1 MEQFEHIKP
10 LLVFEV
16 ITHENKILHINSLS
30 YETNGNYVT
39 FYRAIVENKYE
50 DKIDENN
57 KEIIKKTK
65 RKIPFLTLK
74 DVKKISLINFESDFE
89 LITEVGELYTEHQIE
104 TNNIKSE
111 LSSFVNTN
119 TSTNEIKNRNLN
131 ENKRKIKSSFSISNS
146 HNNNN
151 NNNMYYDDTDDI
163 IDTSKK
169 YNDDLNIQQTNID
182 DNITS
187 SINTSSSIQSDDELY
202 DLMADI
208 SQDNNDIIMDIMNND
223 DNSDMSDDEILSIL
237 SMENDDNNTEHKNQS
252 SINESTENHNNDE
265 ILSDE
270 YLLDMLNEV
279 NSVENEE
286 TNNKNKQDN
295 SNNLSTIKSSSKRN
309 PNAEN
314 VINTILKRI
323 DEVDPTNSQQ
333 EKEFKDTKKQ
343 LIKEQ
348 LDIYLQKT
356 TTHFRSA
363 AFYNFI
369 QDKFGSNSKIS
380 EEEIINQICN
390 MLKNKELNYQ
400 KFFNPEIQNVIEKNK
415 DSIRHHY
422 DGDLHQMLNILQRRN
437 DETRNITMIDLVVY
451 LRINNH
457 F

>member
-89 LITEVGELYTEHQIE
+89 LVTEVGELYPEHKIANQ
-104 TNNIKSE
+104 NIKSE
-111 LSSFVNTN
+111 LSSSIDTD
-119 TSTNEIKNRNLN
+119 TITNEIKQRNLN

-146 HNNNN
+146 HNNN
-151 NNNMYYDDTDDI
+151 MYSNDITDTN
-163 IDTSKK
+163 KEN
-169 YNDDLNIQQTNID
+169 NDDLNIQQTNID
-182 DNITS
+182 DDITS

-202 DLMADI
+202 GLMADI
-208 SQDNNDIIMDIMNND
+208 SQDDDNIMNIMNNN
-223 DNSDMSDDEILSIL
+223 DNNNDMSDDEILSIL
-237 SMENDDNNTEHKNQS
+237 GMENNDNNTENENQA
-252 SINESTENHNNDE
+252 SINETTSDYNNDE

>member
-89 LITEVGELYTEHQIE
+89 LVTEVGELYPEHKIA
-104 TNNIKSE
+104 NKNIKSE
-111 LSSFVNTN
+111 LSSSSIDTDTITN
-119 TSTNEIKNRNLN
+119 KIKQRNLN

-146 HNNNN
+146 HNNN
-151 NNNMYYDDTDDI
+151 MYSNDITDTN
-163 IDTSKK
+163 KEN
-169 YNDDLNIQQTNID
+169 NDDLNIQQTNID
-182 DNITS
+182 DDITS

-208 SQDNNDIIMDIMNND
+208 SQDDDNIMNIMNNN
-223 DNSDMSDDEILSIL
+223 DNNNDMSDDEILSIL
-237 SMENDDNNTEHKNQS
+237 SMENDDNNMENKNQA
-252 SINESTENHNNDE
+252 SINEKTSNYDNDE

-279 NSVENEE
+279 NSVGNEE

>member
-39 FYRAIVENKYE
+39 FYRAIVENKRE
-50 DKIDENN
+50 NKTDENN

-111 LSSFVNTN
+111 LSSFVDTN
-119 TSTNEIKNRNLN
+119 TITNETKNRSLN
-131 ENKRKIKSSFSISNS
+131 ESKRKIKSSFSVSNT
-146 HNNNN
+146 H
-151 NNNMYYDDTDDI
+151 NNNMYSDDI
-163 IDTSKK
+163 VDTSKE
-169 YNDDLNIQQTNID
+169 YNDDLDIQQTNINND
-182 DNITS
+182 DITS

-208 SQDNNDIIMDIMNND
+208 SQDNNNIVMDIMNND
-223 DNSDMSDDEILSIL
+223 NNSDMSDDEILSIL
-237 SMENDDNNTEHKNQS
+237 SMENDDNNTENKNQV
-252 SINESTENHNNDE
+252 SINETTSNYDNDE

-270 YLLDMLNEV
+270 YLLDMLNAV

-286 TNNKNKQDN
+286 TNNKDKQDN

>member
-89 LITEVGELYTEHQIE
+89 LVTEVGELYPENKIANQ
-104 TNNIKSE
+104 NIKSE
-111 LSSFVNTN
+111 LYSSIDTD
-119 TSTNEIKNRNLN
+119 TITNEIKQRNLN

-146 HNNNN
+146 HNNN
-151 NNNMYYDDTDDI
+151 MYSNDITDTN
-163 IDTSKK
+163 KEN
-169 YNDDLNIQQTNID
+169 NDDLNIQQPNID
-182 DNITS
+182 DDITS

-208 SQDNNDIIMDIMNND
+208 SQDDDNIMNIMNNN
-223 DNSDMSDDEILSIL
+223 DNNNDMSDDEILSIL
-237 SMENDDNNTEHKNQS
+237 GMENNDNNTENENQA
-252 SINESTENHNNDE
+252 SINETTSDYNNDE

-279 NSVENEE
+279 NSVENGE
-286 TNNKNKQDN
+286 TNNKDEQQN

>member
-65 RKIPFLTLK
+65 RKLPFLTLK

-89 LITEVGELYTEHQIE
+89 LVTEVGELYPENKIANQ
-104 TNNIKSE
+104 NIKSE
-111 LSSFVNTN
+111 LYSSIDTD
-119 TSTNEIKNRNLN
+119 TITNEIKQRNLN

-146 HNNNN
+146 HNNN
-151 NNNMYYDDTDDI
+151 MYSNDITDTN
-163 IDTSKK
+163 KEN
-169 YNDDLNIQQTNID
+169 NDDLNIQQTNID
-182 DNITS
+182 DDITS

-208 SQDNNDIIMDIMNND
+208 SQDDDNIMNIMNNN
-223 DNSDMSDDEILSIL
+223 DNNNDMSDDEILSIL
-237 SMENDDNNTEHKNQS
+237 GMENNDNNTENENQA
-252 SINESTENHNNDE
+252 SINETTSDYNNDE

-279 NSVENEE
+279 NSVENGE
-286 TNNKNKQDN
+286 TNNKDEQQN

>member
-39 FYRAIVENKYE
+39 FYRAIVENKRE
-50 DKIDENN
+50 NKTDENN

-111 LSSFVNTN
+111 LSSFVDTN
-119 TSTNEIKNRNLN
+119 TITNETKNRSLN
-131 ENKRKIKSSFSISNS
+131 ESKRKIKSSFSVSNT
-146 HNNNN
+146 H
-151 NNNMYYDDTDDI
+151 NNNMYSDDI
-163 IDTSKK
+163 VDTSKG
-169 YNDDLNIQQTNID
+169 YNDDLDIQQTNINND
-182 DNITS
+182 DITS

-208 SQDNNDIIMDIMNND
+208 SQDNNNIVMDIMNND
-223 DNSDMSDDEILSIL
+223 NNSDMSDDEILSIL
-237 SMENDDNNTEHKNQS
+237 SMENDDNNTENKNQA
-252 SINESTENHNNDE
+252 SINEKTSNYDNDE

-279 NSVENEE
+279 NSVGNEE
-286 TNNKNKQDN
+286 TNNKDKQDN

>member
-57 KEIIKKTK
+57 KEIVKKTK

-89 LITEVGELYTEHQIE
+89 LITEVGELYTEHKIA

-111 LSSFVNTN
+111 LSSFVDTDTITDETN
-119 TSTNEIKNRNLN
+119 QISLN
-131 ENKRKIKSSFSISNS
+131 GSKRKIKSSFSVSNS
-146 HNNNN
+146 HNNNTYSDNIVNTNQEDTN
-151 NNNMYYDDTDDI
+151 NLDI
-163 IDTSKK
+163 QQSNT
-169 YNDDLNIQQTNID
+169 NDD
-182 DNITS
+182 ITS
-187 SINTSSSIQSDDELY
+187 SINKSLSTQSDDELY

-208 SQDNNDIIMDIMNND
+208 SQDDDNIMNIMNNN
-223 DNSDMSDDEILSIL
+223 DNNNDMSDDEILSIL
-237 SMENDDNNTEHKNQS
+237 GMENDNNNMENKNQA
-252 SINESTENHNNDE
+252 SINEKTSNYDNDE

-279 NSVENEE
+279 NSVGNEE

>member
-39 FYRAIVENKYE
+39 FYRAIVENKHE

-89 LITEVGELYTEHQIE
+89 LVTEVGELYPEHKIANQ
-104 TNNIKSE
+104 NIKSE
-111 LSSFVNTN
+111 LSSSIDTD
-119 TSTNEIKNRNLN
+119 TITNEIKQRNLN

-146 HNNNN
+146 HNNN
-151 NNNMYYDDTDDI
+151 MYSNDITDTN
-163 IDTSKK
+163 KEN
-169 YNDDLNIQQTNID
+169 NDDLNIQQTNID
-182 DNITS
+182 DDITS

-208 SQDNNDIIMDIMNND
+208 SQDDDNIMNIMNNN
-223 DNSDMSDDEILSIL
+223 DNNNDMSDDEILSIL
-237 SMENDDNNTEHKNQS
+237 GMENNDNNTENENQA
-252 SINESTENHNNDE
+252 SINETTSDYNNDE

-295 SNNLSTIKSSSKRN
+295 SNNLSTVKSSSKRN

>member
-39 FYRAIVENKYE
+39 FYRAIVENKHE

-89 LITEVGELYTEHQIE
+89 LITEVGELYTEHKIA

-111 LSSFVNTN
+111 LSSFVDTDTITDETN
-119 TSTNEIKNRNLN
+119 QISLN
-131 ENKRKIKSSFSISNS
+131 GSKRKIKSSFSVSNS
-146 HNNNN
+146 HNNNTYSDNIVNTNQEDTN
-151 NNNMYYDDTDDI
+151 NLDI
-163 IDTSKK
+163 QQSNT
-169 YNDDLNIQQTNID
+169 NDD
-182 DNITS
+182 ITS
-187 SINTSSSIQSDDELY
+187 SINKSLSTQSDDELY

-208 SQDNNDIIMDIMNND
+208 SQDDDNIMNIMNNN
-223 DNSDMSDDEILSIL
+223 DNNNDMSDDEILSIL
-237 SMENDDNNTEHKNQS
+237 GMENDDNNTKNENQA
-252 SINESTENHNNDE
+252 SINETTSDYNNDE

-279 NSVENEE
+279 NSVENGE
-286 TNNKNKQDN
+286 TNNKDEQQN

>member
-39 FYRAIVENKYE
+39 FYRAIVENKRE
-50 DKIDENN
+50 NKTDENN

-89 LITEVGELYTEHQIE
+89 LVTEVGELYTEQQIE

-111 LSSFVNTN
+111 LSSFDNTN

-146 HNNNN
+146 HNNN
-151 NNNMYYDDTDDI
+151 MYSDDI
-163 IDTSKK
+163 VDISKK

-182 DNITS
+182 DDITS

-208 SQDNNDIIMDIMNND
+208 SQDNNDIVMDIMNND

-237 SMENDDNNTEHKNQS
+237 GMENNDNNTENENQV
-252 SINESTENHNNDE
+252 SINETTSDYNNNE

-279 NSVENEE
+279 NSVGNEE

-380 EEEIINQICN
+380 EEELINQICN

>member
-39 FYRAIVENKYE
+39 FYRAIVENKRE
-50 DKIDENN
+50 NKIDENN

-104 TNNIKSE
+104 NNNIKSE
-111 LSSFVNTN
+111 LSSFVDTD
-119 TSTNEIKNRNLN
+119 TITNEIKQRNLN

-146 HNNNN
+146 HNNN
-151 NNNMYYDDTDDI
+151 MYSNDITDTNQED
-163 IDTSKK
+163 
-169 YNDDLNIQQTNID
+169 NDNLNIQQTNID
-182 DNITS
+182 DDITS

-208 SQDNNDIIMDIMNND
+208 SQDNNDIVMDIMNND

-237 SMENDDNNTEHKNQS
+237 SMENDDNNTENKNQT
-252 SINESTENHNNDE
+252 SINETTSNYDNDE

-279 NSVENEE
+279 NSVGNEGN
-286 TNNKNKQDN
+286 NNKNKQDN
-295 SNNLSTIKSSSKRN
+295 SNDLSTIKSSSKRN

>member
-39 FYRAIVENKYE
+39 FYRAIVENKRE
-50 DKIDENN
+50 NKIDENN

-104 TNNIKSE
+104 NNNIKSE
-111 LSSFVNTN
+111 LSYFVDTD
-119 TSTNEIKNRNLN
+119 TITNEIKQRNLN

-146 HNNNN
+146 HNNN
-151 NNNMYYDDTDDI
+151 MYSNDITDTNQED
-163 IDTSKK
+163 
-169 YNDDLNIQQTNID
+169 NDNLNIQQTNID
-182 DNITS
+182 DDITS

-208 SQDNNDIIMDIMNND
+208 SQDNNDIVMDIMNND

-237 SMENDDNNTEHKNQS
+237 SMENDDNNTENKNQT
-252 SINESTENHNNDE
+252 SINETTSNYDNDE

-279 NSVENEE
+279 NSVGNEGN
-286 TNNKNKQDN
+286 NNKNKQDN
-295 SNNLSTIKSSSKRN
+295 SNDLSTIKSSSKRN

>member
-89 LITEVGELYTEHQIE
+89 LVTEVGELYPENKIANQ
-104 TNNIKSE
+104 NIKSE
-111 LSSFVNTN
+111 LYSSIDTD
-119 TSTNEIKNRNLN
+119 TITNEIKQRNLN

-146 HNNNN
+146 HNNN
-151 NNNMYYDDTDDI
+151 MYSNDITDTN
-163 IDTSKK
+163 KEN
-169 YNDDLNIQQTNID
+169 NDDLNIQQTNID
-182 DNITS
+182 DDITS

-208 SQDNNDIIMDIMNND
+208 SQDDDNIMNIMNNN
-223 DNSDMSDDEILSIL
+223 DNNNDMSDDEILSIL
-237 SMENDDNNTEHKNQS
+237 GMENNDNNTENENQA
-252 SINESTENHNNDE
+252 SINETTSDYNNDE

-279 NSVENEE
+279 NSVENGE
-286 TNNKNKQDN
+286 TNNKDEQQN

-333 EKEFKDTKKQ
+333 EKEFKDKKKQ

>member
-89 LITEVGELYTEHQIE
+89 LVTEVGELYPEHKIA
-104 TNNIKSE
+104 NKNIKSE
-111 LSSFVNTN
+111 LSSSIDTDTITN
-119 TSTNEIKNRNLN
+119 KIKQRNLN

-146 HNNNN
+146 HNNN
-151 NNNMYYDDTDDI
+151 MYSNDITDTN
-163 IDTSKK
+163 KEN
-169 YNDDLNIQQTNID
+169 NDDLNIQQTNID
-182 DNITS
+182 DDITS

-208 SQDNNDIIMDIMNND
+208 SQDDDNIMNIMNNN
-223 DNSDMSDDEILSIL
+223 DNNNDMSDDEILSIL
-237 SMENDDNNTEHKNQS
+237 GMENNDNNTENENKA
-252 SINESTENHNNDE
+252 SINETTSDYNNDE

-295 SNNLSTIKSSSKRN
+295 SNNLSTVKSSSKRN

>member
-39 FYRAIVENKYE
+39 FYRAIVENKHE

-89 LITEVGELYTEHQIE
+89 LVTEVGELYPEHKIANQ
-104 TNNIKSE
+104 NIKSE
-111 LSSFVNTN
+111 LSSSIDTD
-119 TSTNEIKNRNLN
+119 TITNEIKQRNLN

-146 HNNNN
+146 HNNN
-151 NNNMYYDDTDDI
+151 MYSNDITDTN
-163 IDTSKK
+163 KEN
-169 YNDDLNIQQTNID
+169 NDDLNIQQTNID
-182 DNITS
+182 DDITS

-208 SQDNNDIIMDIMNND
+208 SQDNNNNIVMDIMNND
-223 DNSDMSDDEILSIL
+223 NNSDMSDDEILSIL
-237 SMENDDNNTEHKNQS
+237 SMENDDNNTENKNQV
-252 SINESTENHNNDE
+252 SINETTSNYDNDE

-286 TNNKNKQDN
+286 TNNKDKQDN

>member
-57 KEIIKKTK
+57 KEIVKKTK

-111 LSSFVNTN
+111 LSSFVDTN
-119 TSTNEIKNRNLN
+119 TITNETKNRSLN
-131 ENKRKIKSSFSISNS
+131 ESKRKIKSSFSVSNT
-146 HNNNN
+146 H
-151 NNNMYYDDTDDI
+151 NNNMYSDDI
-163 IDTSKK
+163 VDTSKE
-169 YNDDLNIQQTNID
+169 YNDDLDIQQTNINND
-182 DNITS
+182 DITS

-208 SQDNNDIIMDIMNND
+208 SQDNNNNNIVMDIMNND
-223 DNSDMSDDEILSIL
+223 NNSDMSDDEILSIL
-237 SMENDDNNTEHKNQS
+237 SMENDDNNTENKNQV
-252 SINESTENHNNDE
+252 SINETTSNYDNDE

-286 TNNKNKQDN
+286 TNNKDKQDN

>member
-57 KEIIKKTK
+57 KEIVKKTK

-89 LITEVGELYTEHQIE
+89 LITEVGELYTEHKIA

-111 LSSFVNTN
+111 LSSFVDTDTITDETN
-119 TSTNEIKNRNLN
+119 QISLN
-131 ENKRKIKSSFSISNS
+131 GSKRKIKSSFSVSNS
-146 HNNNN
+146 HNNNTYSDNIVNTNQEDTN
-151 NNNMYYDDTDDI
+151 NLDI
-163 IDTSKK
+163 QQSNT
-169 YNDDLNIQQTNID
+169 NDD
-182 DNITS
+182 ITS
-187 SINTSSSIQSDDELY
+187 SINKSLSTQSDDELY

-208 SQDNNDIIMDIMNND
+208 SQDDDNIMNIMNNN
-223 DNSDMSDDEILSIL
+223 DNNNDMSDDEILSIL
-237 SMENDDNNTEHKNQS
+237 SMENDDNNTENKNQV
-252 SINESTENHNNDE
+252 SINETTSNYDNDE

-286 TNNKNKQDN
+286 TNNKDKQDN

>member
-57 KEIIKKTK
+57 KEIVKKTK

-89 LITEVGELYTEHQIE
+89 LITEVGELYTEHKIA

-111 LSSFVNTN
+111 LSSFVDTDTITDETN
-119 TSTNEIKNRNLN
+119 QISLN
-131 ENKRKIKSSFSISNS
+131 GSKRKIKSSFSVSNS
-146 HNNNN
+146 HNNNTYSDNIVNTNQEDTN
-151 NNNMYYDDTDDI
+151 NLDI
-163 IDTSKK
+163 QQSNT
-169 YNDDLNIQQTNID
+169 NDD
-182 DNITS
+182 ITS
-187 SINTSSSIQSDDELY
+187 SINKSLSTQSDDELY

-208 SQDNNDIIMDIMNND
+208 SQDDDNIMNIMNNN
-223 DNSDMSDDEILSIL
+223 DNNNDMSDDEILSIL
-237 SMENDDNNTEHKNQS
+237 GMENDDNNTKNENQA
-252 SINESTENHNNDE
+252 SINETTSDYNNDE

-279 NSVENEE
+279 NSVENGE
-286 TNNKNKQDN
+286 TNNKDEQQN

>member
-39 FYRAIVENKYE
+39 FYRAIVENKRE
-50 DKIDENN
+50 NKTDENN

-111 LSSFVNTN
+111 LSSFVDTN
-119 TSTNEIKNRNLN
+119 TITNETKNRSLN
-131 ENKRKIKSSFSISNS
+131 ESKRKIKSSFSVSNT
-146 HNNNN
+146 H
-151 NNNMYYDDTDDI
+151 NNNMYSDDI
-163 IDTSKK
+163 VDTSKE
-169 YNDDLNIQQTNID
+169 YNDDLDIQQTNINND
-182 DNITS
+182 DITS

-208 SQDNNDIIMDIMNND
+208 SQDNNNNIVMDIMNND
-223 DNSDMSDDEILSIL
+223 NNSDMSDDEILSIL
-237 SMENDDNNTEHKNQS
+237 SMENDDNNTENKNQV
-252 SINESTENHNNDE
+252 SINETTSNYDNDE

-286 TNNKNKQDN
+286 TNNKDKQDN

>member
-39 FYRAIVENKYE
+39 FYRAIVENKHE

-89 LITEVGELYTEHQIE
+89 LVTEVGELYPKHKIA
-104 TNNIKSE
+104 NHNIKSE
-111 LSSFVNTN
+111 LSSSIDTD
-119 TSTNEIKNRNLN
+119 TITNEIKQRNLN

-146 HNNNN
+146 HNNN
-151 NNNMYYDDTDDI
+151 MYSNDITDTNKED
-163 IDTSKK
+163 
-169 YNDDLNIQQTNID
+169 NDDLNIQQTNID
-182 DNITS
+182 DDITS
-187 SINTSSSIQSDDELY
+187 SINNTSSLTQSDDELY

-208 SQDNNDIIMDIMNND
+208 SQDDDNIMNIMNNN
-223 DNSDMSDDEILSIL
+223 DNNNDMSDDEILSIL
-237 SMENDDNNTEHKNQS
+237 GMENNDNNTENENKE
-252 SINESTENHNNDE
+252 SINETTSDYNNDE

-314 VINTILKRI
+314 IINTILKRI

>member
-89 LITEVGELYTEHQIE
+89 LVTEVGELYPEHKIANQ
-104 TNNIKSE
+104 NIKSE
-111 LSSFVNTN
+111 LSSSSIDTD
-119 TSTNEIKNRNLN
+119 TITNEIKQRNLN

-146 HNNNN
+146 HNNN
-151 NNNMYYDDTDDI
+151 MYSNDITDTN
-163 IDTSKK
+163 KEN
-169 YNDDLNIQQTNID
+169 NDDLNIQQTNID
-182 DNITS
+182 DDITS

-208 SQDNNDIIMDIMNND
+208 SQDDDNIINIMNNN
-223 DNSDMSDDEILSIL
+223 DNNNDMSDDEILSIL

-279 NSVENEE
+279 NSVGNEE
-286 TNNKNKQDN
+286 NNNKNKQNN

>member
-39 FYRAIVENKYE
+39 FYRAIVENKRE
-50 DKIDENN
+50 NKTDENN

-74 DVKKISLINFESDFE
+74 DVKKIYLINFESDFE

-111 LSSFVNTN
+111 LSSFVDTN
-119 TSTNEIKNRNLN
+119 TITNETKNRSLN
-131 ENKRKIKSSFSISNS
+131 ESKRKIKSSFSVSNT
-146 HNNNN
+146 H
-151 NNNMYYDDTDDI
+151 NNNMYSDDI
-163 IDTSKK
+163 VDTSKE
-169 YNDDLNIQQTNID
+169 YNDDLDIQQTNINND
-182 DNITS
+182 DITS

-208 SQDNNDIIMDIMNND
+208 SQDNNNNIVMDIMNND
-223 DNSDMSDDEILSIL
+223 NNSDMSDDEILSIL
-237 SMENDDNNTEHKNQS
+237 SMENDDNNTENKNQV
-252 SINESTENHNNDE
+252 SINETTSNYDNDE

-286 TNNKNKQDN
+286 TNNKDKQDN

>member
-1 MEQFEHIKP
+1 MEQFEYIKP

-39 FYRAIVENKYE
+39 FYRAIVENKRE
-50 DKIDENN
+50 NKTDENN

-111 LSSFVNTN
+111 LSSFVDTN
-119 TSTNEIKNRNLN
+119 TITNETKNRSLN
-131 ENKRKIKSSFSISNS
+131 ESKRKIKSSFSVSNT
-146 HNNNN
+146 H
-151 NNNMYYDDTDDI
+151 NNNMYSDDI
-163 IDTSKK
+163 VDTSKE
-169 YNDDLNIQQTNID
+169 YNDDLDIQQTNINND
-182 DNITS
+182 DITS

-208 SQDNNDIIMDIMNND
+208 SQDNNNIVMDIMNND
-223 DNSDMSDDEILSIL
+223 NNSDMSDDEILSIL
-237 SMENDDNNTEHKNQS
+237 SMENDDNNTENKNQV
-252 SINESTENHNNDE
+252 SINETTSNYDNDE

-286 TNNKNKQDN
+286 TNNKDKQDN

>member
-57 KEIIKKTK
+57 KEIVKKTK

-89 LITEVGELYTEHQIE
+89 LITEVGELYTEHKIA

-111 LSSFVNTN
+111 LSSFVDTDTITDETN
-119 TSTNEIKNRNLN
+119 QISLN
-131 ENKRKIKSSFSISNS
+131 GSKRKIKSSFSVSNS
-146 HNNNN
+146 HNNNTYSDNIVNTNQEDTN
-151 NNNMYYDDTDDI
+151 NLDI
-163 IDTSKK
+163 QQSNT
-169 YNDDLNIQQTNID
+169 NDD
-182 DNITS
+182 ITS
-187 SINTSSSIQSDDELY
+187 SINKSLSTQSDDELY

-208 SQDNNDIIMDIMNND
+208 SQDDDNIMNIMNNN
-223 DNSDMSDDEILSIL
+223 DNNNDMSDDEILSIL
-237 SMENDDNNTEHKNQS
+237 GMENDDNNTKNENQA
-252 SINESTENHNNDE
+252 SINETTSDYNNDE

-270 YLLDMLNEV
+270 YLLDMLNEF
-279 NSVENEE
+279 NSVENGE
-286 TNNKNKQDN
+286 TNNKDEQQN

>member
-57 KEIIKKTK
+57 KEIVKKTK

-89 LITEVGELYTEHQIE
+89 LITEVGELYTEHKIA

-111 LSSFVNTN
+111 LSSFVDTDTITDETN
-119 TSTNEIKNRNLN
+119 QISLN
-131 ENKRKIKSSFSISNS
+131 GSKRKIKSSFSVSNS
-146 HNNNN
+146 HNNNTYSDNIVNTNQEDTN
-151 NNNMYYDDTDDI
+151 NLDI
-163 IDTSKK
+163 QQSNT
-169 YNDDLNIQQTNID
+169 NDD
-182 DNITS
+182 ITS
-187 SINTSSSIQSDDELY
+187 SINKSLSTQSDDELY

-208 SQDNNDIIMDIMNND
+208 SQNDDNIMNIMNNN
-223 DNSDMSDDEILSIL
+223 DNNNDMSDDEILSIL
-237 SMENDDNNTEHKNQS
+237 GMENDDNNTKNENQA
-252 SINESTENHNNDE
+252 SINETTSDYNNDE

-279 NSVENEE
+279 NSVENGE
-286 TNNKNKQDN
+286 TNNKDEQQN

>member
-57 KEIIKKTK
+57 KEIVKKTK

-89 LITEVGELYTEHQIE
+89 LVTEVGELYPENKIANQ
-104 TNNIKSE
+104 NIKSE
-111 LSSFVNTN
+111 LYSSIDTD
-119 TSTNEIKNRNLN
+119 TITNEIKQRNLN

-146 HNNNN
+146 HNNN
-151 NNNMYYDDTDDI
+151 MYSNDITDTN
-163 IDTSKK
+163 KEN
-169 YNDDLNIQQTNID
+169 NDDLNIQQTNID
-182 DNITS
+182 DDITS

-208 SQDNNDIIMDIMNND
+208 SQDDDNIMNIMNNN
-223 DNSDMSDDEILSIL
+223 DNNNDMSDDEILSIL
-237 SMENDDNNTEHKNQS
+237 GMENNDNNTENENQA
-252 SINESTENHNNDE
+252 SINETTSDYNNDE

-295 SNNLSTIKSSSKRN
+295 SNNLSTVKSSSKRN

>member
-1 MEQFEHIKP
+1 MKQFEHIKP

-39 FYRAIVENKYE
+39 FYRAIVENKHE

-111 LSSFVNTN
+111 LSSFVDTN
-119 TSTNEIKNRNLN
+119 KITNEIKNRSLN
-131 ENKRKIKSSFSISNS
+131 ESKRKIKSSFSISNP
-146 HNNNN
+146 H
-151 NNNMYYDDTDDI
+151 NNNMYSDDI
-163 IDTSKK
+163 VDNSKE
-169 YNDDLNIQQTNID
+169 YNDNLNIQQTDID
-182 DNITS
+182 NDITS

-208 SQDNNDIIMDIMNND
+208 SQDNNDIVMDIMNND

-237 SMENDDNNTEHKNQS
+237 SMENDDNNMENKNQA
-252 SINESTENHNNDE
+252 SINEKTSNYDNDE

-279 NSVENEE
+279 NSVGNEE

>member
-39 FYRAIVENKYE
+39 FYRAIVENKRE
-50 DKIDENN
+50 NKTDENN

-111 LSSFVNTN
+111 LSSFVDTN
-119 TSTNEIKNRNLN
+119 TITNETKNRSLN
-131 ENKRKIKSSFSISNS
+131 ESKRKIKSSFSVSNT
-146 HNNNN
+146 H
-151 NNNMYYDDTDDI
+151 NNNMYSDDI
-163 IDTSKK
+163 VDTSKE
-169 YNDDLNIQQTNID
+169 YNDDLDIQQTNINND
-182 DNITS
+182 DITS

-208 SQDNNDIIMDIMNND
+208 SQDDDNIMNIMNNN
-223 DNSDMSDDEILSIL
+223 DNNNDMSDDEILSIL
-237 SMENDDNNTEHKNQS
+237 GMENDDNNTKNENQA
-252 SINESTENHNNDE
+252 SINETTSDYNNDE

-279 NSVENEE
+279 NSVENGE
-286 TNNKNKQDN
+286 TNNKDEQQN

>member
-39 FYRAIVENKYE
+39 FYRAIVENKRE
-50 DKIDENN
+50 NKIDENN

-104 TNNIKSE
+104 NNNIKSE
-111 LSSFVNTN
+111 LSSFVDTD
-119 TSTNEIKNRNLN
+119 TITNEIKQRNLN

-146 HNNNN
+146 HNNN
-151 NNNMYYDDTDDI
+151 MYSNDITDTNQED
-163 IDTSKK
+163 
-169 YNDDLNIQQTNID
+169 NDNFNIQQTNID
-182 DNITS
+182 DDITS

-208 SQDNNDIIMDIMNND
+208 SQDNNDIVMDIMNND

-237 SMENDDNNTEHKNQS
+237 SMENDDNNTENKNQT
-252 SINESTENHNNDE
+252 SINETTSNYDNDE

-279 NSVENEE
+279 NSVGNEGN
-286 TNNKNKQDN
+286 NNKNKQDN
-295 SNNLSTIKSSSKRN
+295 SNDLSTIKSSSKRN

>member
-39 FYRAIVENKYE
+39 FYRAIVENKRE
-50 DKIDENN
+50 NKTDENN

-89 LITEVGELYTEHQIE
+89 LITEVGKLYTEHQIE

-111 LSSFVNTN
+111 LSSFVDTN
-119 TSTNEIKNRNLN
+119 TITNETKNRSLN
-131 ENKRKIKSSFSISNS
+131 ESKRKIKSSFSVSNT
-146 HNNNN
+146 H
-151 NNNMYYDDTDDI
+151 NNNMYSDDI
-163 IDTSKK
+163 VDTSKE
-169 YNDDLNIQQTNID
+169 YNDDLDIQQTNINND
-182 DNITS
+182 DITS

-208 SQDNNDIIMDIMNND
+208 SQDNNNNIVMDIMNND
-223 DNSDMSDDEILSIL
+223 NNSDMSDDEILSIL
-237 SMENDDNNTEHKNQS
+237 SMENDDNNTENKNQV
-252 SINESTENHNNDE
+252 SINETTSNYDNDE

-286 TNNKNKQDN
+286 TNNKDKQDN

>member
-39 FYRAIVENKYE
+39 FYRAIVENKHE

-89 LITEVGELYTEHQIE
+89 LVTEVGELYPEHKIA
-104 TNNIKSE
+104 NHNIKSE
-111 LSSFVNTN
+111 LSSSIDTD
-119 TSTNEIKNRNLN
+119 TITNEIKQRNLN

-146 HNNNN
+146 HNNN
-151 NNNMYYDDTDDI
+151 MYSNDITDTNKED
-163 IDTSKK
+163 
-169 YNDDLNIQQTNID
+169 NDDLNIQQTNID
-182 DNITS
+182 DDITS
-187 SINTSSSIQSDDELY
+187 SINNTSSLTQSDDELY

-208 SQDNNDIIMDIMNND
+208 SQDDDNIMNIMNNN
-223 DNSDMSDDEILSIL
+223 DNNNDMSDDEILSIL
-237 SMENDDNNTEHKNQS
+237 GMENNDNNTENENQT
-252 SINESTENHNNDE
+252 SINETTSDYNNDE

-295 SNNLSTIKSSSKRN
+295 SNNLSTVKSSSKRN

>member
-1 MEQFEHIKP
+1 MKQFEHIKP

-39 FYRAIVENKYE
+39 FYRAIVENKHE

-111 LSSFVNTN
+111 LSSFVDTN
-119 TSTNEIKNRNLN
+119 KITNEIKNRSLN
-131 ENKRKIKSSFSISNS
+131 ESKRKIKSSFSISNP
-146 HNNNN
+146 H
-151 NNNMYYDDTDDI
+151 NNNMYSDDI
-163 IDTSKK
+163 VDNSKE
-169 YNDDLNIQQTNID
+169 YNDNFNIQQTDID
-182 DNITS
+182 NDITS

-208 SQDNNDIIMDIMNND
+208 SQDNNDIVMDIMNND

-237 SMENDDNNTEHKNQS
+237 SMENDDNNMENKNQA
-252 SINESTENHNNDE
+252 SINEKTSNYDNDE

-279 NSVENEE
+279 NSVGNEE

>member
-39 FYRAIVENKYE
+39 FYRAIVENKRE
-50 DKIDENN
+50 NKTDENN

-111 LSSFVNTN
+111 LSSFVDTN
-119 TSTNEIKNRNLN
+119 TITNETKNRSLN
-131 ENKRKIKSSFSISNS
+131 ESKRKIKSSFSVSNT
-146 HNNNN
+146 H
-151 NNNMYYDDTDDI
+151 NNNMYSDDI
-163 IDTSKK
+163 VDTSKE
-169 YNDDLNIQQTNID
+169 YNDDLDIQQTNINND
-182 DNITS
+182 DITS

-208 SQDNNDIIMDIMNND
+208 SQDNNNIVMDIMNND
-223 DNSDMSDDEILSIL
+223 NNSDMSDDEILSIL
-237 SMENDDNNTEHKNQS
+237 SMENDDNNTENKNQV
-252 SINESTENHNNDE
+252 SINETTSNYDNDE

-286 TNNKNKQDN
+286 TNNKDKQDN

>member
-89 LITEVGELYTEHQIE
+89 LVTEVGELYPENKIANQ
-104 TNNIKSE
+104 NIKSE
-111 LSSFVNTN
+111 LYSSIDTD
-119 TSTNEIKNRNLN
+119 TITNEIKQRNLN

-146 HNNNN
+146 HNNN
-151 NNNMYYDDTDDI
+151 MYSNDITDTN
-163 IDTSKK
+163 KEN
-169 YNDDLNIQQTNID
+169 NDDLNIQQTNID
-182 DNITS
+182 DDITS

-208 SQDNNDIIMDIMNND
+208 SQDDDNIMNIMNNN
-223 DNSDMSDDEILSIL
+223 DNNNDMSDDEILSIL
-237 SMENDDNNTEHKNQS
+237 GMENNDNNTENENQA
-252 SINESTENHNNDE
+252 SINETTSDYNNDE

-279 NSVENEE
+279 NSVENGE
-286 TNNKNKQDN
+286 TNNKDEQQN

>member
-39 FYRAIVENKYE
+39 FYRAIVENKRE
-50 DKIDENN
+50 NKTDENN

-111 LSSFVNTN
+111 LSSFVDTN
-119 TSTNEIKNRNLN
+119 TITNETKNRSLN
-131 ENKRKIKSSFSISNS
+131 ESKRKIKSSFSVSNT
-146 HNNNN
+146 H
-151 NNNMYYDDTDDI
+151 NNNMYSDDI
-163 IDTSKK
+163 VDTSKE
-169 YNDDLNIQQTNID
+169 YNDDLDIQQTNINND
-182 DNITS
+182 DITS
-187 SINTSSSIQSDDELY
+187 SINTINTSSSIQSDDELY

-208 SQDNNDIIMDIMNND
+208 SQDNNNNNIVMDIMNND
-223 DNSDMSDDEILSIL
+223 NNSDMSDDEILSIL
-237 SMENDDNNTEHKNQS
+237 SMENDDNNTENKNQV
-252 SINESTENHNNDE
+252 SINETTSNYDNDE

-286 TNNKNKQDN
+286 TNNKDKQDN

-380 EEEIINQICN
+380 EEEIINQIFN

>member
-39 FYRAIVENKYE
+39 FYRAIVENKHE

-104 TNNIKSE
+104 INNIKSE
-111 LSSFVNTN
+111 LSSFVDTN
-119 TSTNEIKNRNLN
+119 KITNEIKNRSLN
-131 ENKRKIKSSFSISNS
+131 ESKRKIKSSFSISNP
-146 HNNNN
+146 H
-151 NNNMYYDDTDDI
+151 NNNMYSDDI
-163 IDTSKK
+163 VDNSKE
-169 YNDDLNIQQTNID
+169 YNDNLNIQQTDID
-182 DNITS
+182 NDITS

-208 SQDNNDIIMDIMNND
+208 SQDNNDIVMDIMNND

-237 SMENDDNNTEHKNQS
+237 SMENDDNNMENKNQA
-252 SINESTENHNNDE
+252 SINEKTSNYDNDE

-279 NSVENEE
+279 NSVGNEE